1 MPLAAPPAFSGPVR
15 FRLRREPA
23 DFLDASNANLHR
35 LVTVRDLGSGSTET
49 VLVCAILVLGSLLN
63 KQLSLSLSWADTA
76 EQSKTRW
83 GGEGQCAL
91 ARDPIHSSTPRA
103 HRTISAKFTK
113 VYSAFA
119 RARRSFLLPRRETV
133 PHLLVTPCLIF
144 HIPHCC
150 LAFFFAG
157 LPGMLILITTSVAR
171 TAVGTSL
178 SISPS
183 E

>member
-1 MPLAAPPAFSGPVR
+1 MTALSVMPLAAPPAFSGPVR

-23 DFLDASNANLHR
+23 GFLDASNANLHR
-35 LVTVRDLGSGSTET
+35 LVTVRDLGSGRR
-49 VLVCAILVLGSLLN
+49 
-63 KQLSLSLSWADTA
+63 KQSCLCDFGRTR
-76 EQSKTRW
+76 QSKARQD
-83 GGEGQCAL
+83 GEEGEGPCAL
-91 ARDPIHSSTPRA
+91 ASDPIHSSTPCA